1 VSYNELKRQIEQMR
15 LNETIANFGGFD
27 ESFEFE
33 HFKTFFCMN
42 DQPGYTL
49 LQCKD
54 SEEFNTSSET
64 WFLCLPKDGQMC
76 VIDAGAEEEVCDQFF
91 NLIELLKHGFGAAE
105 IRPKI
110 TDNTPKRTVI

>member
-1 VSYNELKRQIEQMR
+1 MSLTYCELKQHINDIDFSKQIPG
-15 LNETIANFGGFD
+15 FGGFD

-54 SEEFNTSSET
+54 SVEFNTSSDM
-64 WFLCLPKDGQMC
+64 WFLCLPKDDQMC
-76 VIDAGAEEEVCDQFF
+76 VIDAGSEEEVCDQFF
-91 NLIELLKHGFGAAE
+91 NLIELLHHGFGTAE

-110 TDNTPKRTVI
+110 VDT